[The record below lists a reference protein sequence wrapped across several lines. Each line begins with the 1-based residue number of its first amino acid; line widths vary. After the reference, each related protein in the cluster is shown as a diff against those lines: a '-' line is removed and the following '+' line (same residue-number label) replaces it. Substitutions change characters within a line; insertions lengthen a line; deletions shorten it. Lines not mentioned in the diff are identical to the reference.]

1 MFYHILSINVFY
13 SCFGILIFRLFS
25 QGVKSL
31 KRKFSDFC
39 KDVSISAMVLLIQ
52 RPFCF
57 FILMQWPFCLYVFFG
72 CLILLFL

>member
-1 MFYHILSINVFY
+1 
-13 SCFGILIFRLFS
+13 
-25 QGVKSL
+25 
-31 KRKFSDFC
+31 
-39 KDVSISAMVLLIQ
+39 MVLLIQ